1 MEKKEKLLI
10 PKMDVVFRALFRED
24 TKDLLS
30 KLISDVLK
38 EEIKVVTTDKS
49 RHVNIEEANEKLGIM
64 DLRAE
69 LEGGK
74 QCNIEIQLRP
84 HKGENERILYY
95 WADAYRRQIRVGE
108 YYKKLKKTIS
118 IIILDHEIEE
128 LKGMEKLGIKWQIR
142 DEESGKRVLTDRL
155 EIVILEI
162 PKAKRLYKRGERNE
176 IIEWLMF
183 MDNPNNKEVEEIM
196 DYNKA
201 IKKAA
206 EELEQVSGDEHLRY
220 IAELKLKGIMDEAAA
235 MDYAEEHGYN
245 AGFERGEKEGFEK
258 GEKEGVK
265 EGIKEGIKK
274 NRIETARNMLKEN
287 IDKDIIMK
295 VTGLSEEEIEKII
308 NNT

>member
-245 AGFERGEKEGFEK
+245 EGVK
-258 GEKEGVK
+258 KGVK
-265 EGIKEGIKK
+265 EGIEQTK
-274 NRIETARNMLKEN
+274 IETVKKMLEEH
-287 IDKDIIMK
+287 IDKKIIMK
-295 VTGLSEEEIEKII
+295 VTGLREEEINKLEEKYKYE
-308 NNT
+308 